1 MTILNS
7 DIDLPGFFT
16 RVRDTTRRLLM
27 LDYDGTLAPFTTD
40 RGAALPYPEITPL
53 LEVLI
58 GHPGCRTVL
67 ISGRSVA
74 DLRAL
79 LPFDSV
85 PEIWGSH
92 GWERLQA
99 DGRMIPPALPASTA
113 RVLEEEWAW
122 LAATVPAHL
131 IEHKP
136 ASVAV
141 HWRGLDA
148 ETQIVLRA
156 LALRRWRKQHVAA
169 GLILHP
175 FDGGLELRAR
185 GRTKGDAV
193 RALLAEYDTPPATA
207 YLGDDA
213 TDEDAF
219 AALAGSGL
227 RVLVRPESRETQA
240 DVHLVPPDEL
250 QWFLEQWRQHL

>member
-1 MTILNS
+1 MNILNS
-7 DIDLPGFFT
+7 DIDLPEFFT
-16 RVRDTTRRLLM
+16 RVRDATQRLLL

-40 RGAALPYPEITPL
+40 RGAARPYPEITPL
-53 LEVLI
+53 LEALI
-58 GHPGCRTVL
+58 THPACRTVL
-67 ISGRSVA
+67 ISGRSVE

-92 GWERLQA
+92 GWEHLRA
-99 DGRMIPPALPASTA
+99 DGRMIPPTLPRTTA
-113 RVLEEEWAW
+113 RVLAEEWAW
-122 LAATVPAHL
+122 LTASVPAHL
-131 IEHKP
+131 AERKP

-156 LALRRWRKQHVAA
+156 LALRRWRAPRMA
-169 GLILHP
+169 EGLELHP
-175 FDGGLELRAR
+175 FDGGLELRAS
-185 GRTKGDAV
+185 GRNKGDAV
-193 RALLAEYDTPPATA
+193 RALLGEYDTPPATA

-219 AALAGSGL
+219 AALTGSGL
-227 RVLVRPESRETQA
+227 RVLVRPQPRETRA

-250 QWFLEQWRQHL
+250 HWFLEQWRQHL